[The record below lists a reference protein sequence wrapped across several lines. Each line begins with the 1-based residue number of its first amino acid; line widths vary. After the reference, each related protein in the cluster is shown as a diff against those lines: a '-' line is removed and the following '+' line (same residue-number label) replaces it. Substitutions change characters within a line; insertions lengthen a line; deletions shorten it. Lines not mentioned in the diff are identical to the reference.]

1 MQRRQFLS
9 LLGAAAAQW
18 PLRADARSGRPV
30 VGFLNSTNPGG
41 MASYLAAFHR
51 GLKATG
57 FTKDHN
63 VWFRYAWAKGDYAQL
78 PGLAGRLVQEN
89 VDLIASSGGLVA
101 AEAAA
106 AATRDIPVI
115 FLAGLNPRGG
125 GIWSQPNATGIT
137 TNTPDHLPQ
146 RLEELRKWL
155 PGRTIALLV
164 NPASPQIAEIEK
176 YKLGVPIFEA
186 STMAQVQQAYR
197 AAGAKGYAI
206 LVSADALY
214 TANSER
220 LVSFEKKYN
229 VPGGYPWGNY
239 SGGFLVHG
247 ADLML
252 GYQTLGRYVGETLKK
267 HGYGRRRRLG
277 ATRGSTVPIVG
288 AGAPDTTPLP
298 VATLELGSPRVNLAA
313 ARRHGIVVPK

>member
-1 MQRRQFLS
+1 MQRRQFLG
-9 LLGAAAAQW
+9 LLGAAASQW
-18 PLRADARSGRPV
+18 PLRADARGGRPV
-30 VGFLNSTNPGG
+30 VGFLNSSNPGG
-41 MASYLAAFHR
+41 MANYLAAFHR
-51 GLKATG
+51 GLKSTG

-63 VWFRYAWAKGDYAQL
+63 VWFHYAWARSDYAQL
-78 PGLAGRLVQEN
+78 PGLARRLVQEN

-115 FLAGLNPRGG
+115 FLAGLSPRGG

-146 RLEELRKWL
+146 RLEEFRKWV

-186 STMAQVQQAYR
+186 STMAQVEQAYR
-197 AAGAKGYAI
+197 AAGTRGFAM

-229 VPGGYPWGNY
+229 VPGGYPWGSY

-267 HGYGRRRRLG
+267 RGFGVRRQRG
-277 ATRGSTVPIVG
+277 AAPGSPFPIVG
-288 AGAPDTTPLP
+288 AGAPDATPLP
-298 VATLELGSPRVNLAA
+298 VAALQLGSPRVNPTA
-313 ARRHGIVVPK
+313 ARRHGIAAPK